1 MALAIARPD
10 LTREHLLRAGGR
22 QFIEGDLQHWWL
34 PPVAAGST
42 GQGVRTRISDDVVWL
57 AHCAIQYID
66 TTGDAAVLDEKI
78 PFLEGRALQPQ
89 EHDAFFMPGIS
100 EEAATLFEHC
110 ARALDHGLQT
120 GEHGLPLFGTGD
132 WNDGMNR
139 VGEKGKG
146 ESVWLGWF
154 LQATLV
160 SFAPVAAARGEH
172 ARATKW
178 LSHAAAL
185 QGSLEQ
191 AWDGDWYRR
200 GYFDDGTPLG
210 SASSAECR
218 IDSIAQSWSV
228 ISGAADRGRAARAM
242 ANVDSQLVQND
253 TGLVLLFTPP
263 FDLIPHD
270 PGYIKGYPPGIR
282 ENGGQYTHAATW
294 AVIAHA
300 ILGNGTQ
307 AARLFSL
314 LNPISHTGTRADVQR
329 YKVEPYVVAADVYS
343 VAPHAGR
350 GGWTWYTGSA
360 SWMYRAGLEWIL
372 GFRVRAGK
380 LVLAPCIP
388 AQWPRF
394 DILFRYRSARY
405 EIVVENPHRV
415 SRGVAHIEVDGKKVP
430 AGEAHV
436 VLADDGRTHEI
447 RVVMG
452 EPSEAVHSDLTARK
466 DD

>member
-1 MALAIARPD
+1 M
-10 LTREHLLRAGGR
+10 
-22 QFIEGDLQHWWL
+22 
-34 PPVAAGST
+34 
-42 GQGVRTRISDDVVWL
+42 VWL
-57 AHCAIQYID
+57 AYCAVQYID

-78 PFLEGRALQPQ
+78 PFLEGRALQPE
-89 EHDAFFMPGIS
+89 EHDAFFMPGVSDEI
-100 EEAATLFEHC
+100 ATLFEHC
-110 ARALDHGLQT
+110 ARALDHALQV

-172 ARATKW
+172 VRATRW
-178 LSHAAAL
+178 LAHAAAL
-185 QGSLEQ
+185 QNALEQ

-228 ISGAADRGRAARAM
+228 ISGAADRDRAARAM
-242 ANVDSQLVQND
+242 GNVDSRLVRHD
-253 TGLVLLFTPP
+253 AGLVLLFTPP
-263 FDLIPHD
+263 FDHIAHD
-270 PGYIKGYPPGIR
+270 PGYIKGYPPGVR

-294 AVIAHA
+294 AVLAQA
-300 ILGNGTQ
+300 ILGNGAQ
-307 AARLFSL
+307 AAKLFSL

-343 VAPHAGR
+343 VAPHVGR

-380 LVLAPCIP
+380 RNYFQA
-388 AQWPRF
+388 
-394 DILFRYRSARY
+394 
-405 EIVVENPHRV
+405 RV
-415 SRGVAHIEVDGKKVP
+415 SALRDPSRKP
-430 AGEAHV
+430 ASREPWRCPRRIGWQEA
-436 VLADDGRTHEI
+436 ADGRNSYRAGRR
-447 RVVMG
+447 RVHARG
-452 EPSEAVHSDLTARK
+452 TSDTGRTLRSFCRLDDREARFYARSSKIFLKSAHSHPIESDAFQGQPARGRGIIGFWCIEGRA
-466 DD
+466 